1 MSYDLFSTMSSILWP
16 PFCSVQKRLHPIESS
31 FCLYCG
37 ASNPANNATV
47 VDLTGSSSV
56 SRGLTTVPVAEE
68 AREAAN
74 QRIRDQAAVDARPHG
89 GQSIT
94 IGRRSMLPVAPRTNS
109 RQPQTQHIQ
118 AFYPVSVTLV
128 EEPWEYLSIEDK
140 ENDKP
145 TVIERTIAGI

>member
-1 MSYDLFSTMSSILWP
+1 MSSIPWT
-16 PFCSVQKRLHPIESS
+16 PFCSVQKTLHPIESS
-31 FCLYCG
+31 FCPYCG
-37 ASNPANNATV
+37 ATNSSSTTAI
-47 VDLTGSSSV
+47 VDLTGSSPI
-56 SRGLTTVPVAEE
+56 SRARTTVVPVVEA

-74 QRIRDQAAVDARPHG
+74 QQIRDQTVIDTKPHS

-94 IGRRSMLPVAPRTNS
+94 IGRRSVLPVAPRTNS

-118 AFYPVSVTLV
+118 AYYPVSVTLV